1 MKGSEFI
8 TLLRKVIR
16 EEVRTVVKEE
26 LKAIKPLLAERRVV
40 QKPAATQP
48 VTTKPL
54 QKRSM
59 PIVSIDGA
67 LGDILRETAEN
78 MHRQPIQDDAEWP
91 DMNGGPMTSEHLG
104 LGDDDG
110 FIDRP
115 SLVSSGMGVG
125 VDIHNAPF
133 MKDYSKVLKAADQH
147 AQGFRGA

>member
-26 LKAIKPLLAERRVV
+26 LKAIKPLLAEARTV
-40 QKPAATQP
+40 QKPKPTQP

-54 QKRSM
+54 QKRTT

-78 MHRQPIQDDAEWP
+78 MYRQPIQDDSEWP
-91 DMNGGPMTSEHLG
+91 DMNGGVMTSQHLG
-104 LGDDDG
+104 LGDDG
-110 FIDRP
+110 FMERP
-115 SLVSSGMGVG
+115 SIVSSGMNAG
-125 VDIHNAPF
+125 VDIGSAPF

-147 AQGFRGA
+147 AQGYRPG